1 MRIEGLGESLVD
13 QLVQKGMLRDF
24 GDLYSLTLDGVAGLE
39 RMAKKSATNLLDQIE
54 ASKTRDLPHLVYAL
68 GIRHVGDRTAGLL
81 ARHFGSLKRW
91 ARQVLRS

>member
-13 QLVQKGMLRDF
+13 QLVQKGMLRD
-24 GDLYSLTLDGVAGLE
+24 LVICIASLSMALPTG

-54 ASKTRDLPHLVYAL
+54 ANKTRDLPHLVYAL